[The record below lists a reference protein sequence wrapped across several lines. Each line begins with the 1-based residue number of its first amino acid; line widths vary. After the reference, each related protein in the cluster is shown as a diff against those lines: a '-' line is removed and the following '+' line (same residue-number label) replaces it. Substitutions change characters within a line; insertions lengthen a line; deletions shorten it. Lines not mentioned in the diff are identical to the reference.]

1 MDCLNSAR
9 DERNMTPSSPA
20 LLTAMFEA
28 AVAAADPMLCVPAHL
43 PTDVKGR
50 LVVVGAGKASA
61 RMAQAVEA
69 HWTGPLE
76 GVVVTRYGHAAPCEH
91 IRIVEAAHPVPDAAG
106 EEATCAILDAVS
118 GLGEDDMVL
127 ALISGGGSA
136 LLTAPAGDI
145 TLEEKRAVNTA
156 LLKSGAH
163 IGEMNI
169 VRKHLSR
176 VKGGGL
182 AAAAYPARVLSLMI
196 SDVPGDDPGTI
207 ASGPTVGTATTPADA
222 LALLERYGID
232 MPDAVRAHLA
242 ADIPPP
248 APDDPRL
255 ARTENRV
262 IAAPQLSLEAAAR
275 VAREAGV
282 TPLILGDA
290 IEGESREV
298 ARVMAGIAAQVR
310 RHGQPLPAPCVLIS
324 GGETTVTVRGAG
336 RGGRNVEFALALAL
350 ALEKAQGIHA
360 IACDTDGVDGA
371 EETAGAL
378 VAPDTLPR
386 AVAAGLDPR
395 AMLDANDGHSFF
407 ERLDDRIVTGP
418 TLTNVNDFRAIL
430 IDVVN

>member
-1 MDCLNSAR
+1 
-9 DERNMTPSSPA
+9 MTSSPSA

-43 PTDVKGR
+43 PKDVKGR

-91 IRIVEAAHPVPDAAG
+91 IRIIEAAHPVPDAAG
-106 EEATCAILDAVS
+106 EAATLAILDAVS
-118 GLGEDDMVL
+118 GLTEDDVVL

-136 LLTAPAGDI
+136 LLTAPAGEI

-182 AAAAYPARVLSLMI
+182 AAAAYPARVLALMI

-222 LALLERYGID
+222 LALLTRYGID
-232 MPDAVRAHLA
+232 MPASVRAHLA
-242 ADIPPP
+242 ADTPPP

-262 IAAPQLSLEAAAR
+262 IAAPQLSLEAAAQ

-282 TPLILGDA
+282 MPLILGDA

-324 GGETTVTVRGAG
+324 GGETTVTVRGKG

-371 EETAGAL
+371 EETAGAI
-378 VAPDTLPR
+378 VTPDTLPR
-386 AVAAGLDPR
+386 AIATGMNTR
-395 AMLDANDGHSFF
+395 AMLDDNDGHSFF
-407 ERLDDRIVTGP
+407 EALNDRIVTGP
-418 TLTNVNDFRAIL
+418 TLTNVNDFRAVL
-430 IDVVN
+430 IGAIN